1 MDNVVW
7 KDIPGY
13 EGLYQVSNVG
23 EIKSLRGWNGRGY
36 VHREKIL
43 SKTMTTTGYYK
54 VELTKDGIRK
64 SLKVHRLVA
73 YAFIPRTEGKPYINH
88 KDGNPLNNVVDNLE
102 WCTQKENVNHAL
114 NIGLKKQ
121 FKISEYELRAM
132 YEGGMSAKDIA
143 QQKQTSR
150 MVIYNNMKKYGI
162 NRRTYGEANNK
173 YHINLNELIEEFKEG
188 KTNKELSREYDCP
201 SNLIAVRRY
210 QFRKRGII

>member
-13 EGLYQVSNVG
+13 EGLYRVSNVG

-36 VHREKIL
+36 VQREKIL

-143 QQKQTSR
+143 RQKQTSR

-162 NRRTYGEANNK
+162 NRRT
-173 YHINLNELIEEFKEG
+173 
-188 KTNKELSREYDCP
+188 D
-201 SNLIAVRRY
+201 
-210 QFRKRGII
+210 RKSVV